1 MRAAAR
7 YRQPEPLSAINITP
21 MIDVMLVLIVMMILT
36 IPVMSHKVPI
46 DLPGAGDFVPRAPDQ
61 PHRLAI
67 AASGALSWDGRA
79 IADAQLPVLLEGVT
93 RDPAAVLHMQTDPA
107 ARYER
112 FDTVLA
118 TVKRAN
124 VTRLGFVGDAAHAD
138 WDRSAT
144 R

>member
-46 DLPGAGDFVPRAPDQ
+46 DLPGPGERGPIADQ

-67 AASGALSWDGRA
+67 AASGALSWDGRT
-79 IADAQLPVLLEGVT
+79 IADADLPALLEGVT

-138 WDRSAT
+138 WDGSAAQ
-144 R
+144 